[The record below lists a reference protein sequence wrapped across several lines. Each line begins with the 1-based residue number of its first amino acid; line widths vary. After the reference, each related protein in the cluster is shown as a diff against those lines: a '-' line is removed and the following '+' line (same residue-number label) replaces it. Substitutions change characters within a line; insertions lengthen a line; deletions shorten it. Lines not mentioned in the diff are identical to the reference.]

1 MNRLQRSTWF
11 LSLAL
16 VSLPGAAWAAPGDA
30 DDDTVADGVD
40 VFPCDGTRSSVSYFP
55 SSTGSALLS
64 YEDQWPSHTDLDF
77 NDVVVRAHYRMER
90 SVNGN
95 TVSLHASFDPVALGG
110 DLSNGL
116 GLVLPTLRTDVT
128 LARRR
133 INGGSWQNLTL
144 ESDGNATVVLSSN
157 LRELFASASGRINS
171 VPNQARQ
178 SGQRLELEVTFVS
191 GGASL
196 SVAAAP
202 FDVFIFRSGSSPRHE
217 IHFPQ
222 YVGTASINTTLF
234 NSEQDRSVL
243 GTRAFVHQ
251 SGVPAAL
258 NLLSSTRYPNEGV
271 RISDL
276 FPDIALFASSGGTQ
290 NQSFFNT
297 NIQAAQGHDVAAPS
311 VPTMATPSSA
321 CVVDTTPDA
330 FAVSFTGN
338 SYQGDLATSGAFR
351 VTGITQPVSAT
362 LGSVMY
368 GGPGCNDWVTAAS
381 GVSLERST
389 DSTNGTDGTWAALG
403 SSNVSNNDWLRVRVE
418 TLWNG
423 PSYCQTSYS
432 GTVTVGT
439 GTAQSWSRT
448 VLAPSTCGGV
458 ALSNTERRVYLRS
471 NGTNNTRCG
480 FSTPCDV
487 AGATAFSSQSNIA
500 FVLLDN
506 ISLAPA
512 QDGKLDLQSGVKF
525 CSENAEKNWYPNGL
539 VVRGPNVK
547 IAAVHVRSS
556 FLVTTGLVIPV
567 SGLNIPIQT
576 GVSHGASIDGLD
588 LDNVSIEAHSDR
600 GFGIGSSV
608 TGTVR
613 LNNVTMTRKPGSAIF
628 RTGVR
633 IDMQSCGATTA
644 NLTVNISNLTVSG
657 IGYTG
662 AGGAE
667 GPIVYA
673 WPYQCP
679 GTYRINLSGTNSLSG
694 QPGDAVNN
702 GLHFLASSPGVVIRA
717 DVSGSTSISGLRQAA
732 YVFASAGGEVY
743 ARFSGINATLD
754 NSGVAAAQGVSLT
767 TADAS
772 PASLTLLNSTF
783 NYAGTTSGARGVAA
797 STAGTSQLCLDIR
810 GNTMAM
816 PAGASSYGIAVSR
829 GATATAVIRQRDS
842 LATDNSV
849 SVSGGGGVTLFSGSP
864 TTQTVACTLP

>member
-1 MNRLQRSTWF
+1 MLRLRPRS
-11 LSLAL
+11 LLLAL
-16 VSLPGAAWAAPGDA
+16 ALASPSAAAFAAPGDA
-30 DDDTVADGVD
+30 DDDGVADGVD
-40 VFPCDGTRSSVSYFP
+40 VFPCDGTRASVTYFP
-55 SSTGSALLS
+55 DATGSALLS
-64 YEDQWPSHTDLDF
+64 FEDQWPSHTDLDF

-90 SVNGN
+90 GVNGN
-95 TVSLHASFDPVALGG
+95 TMSLHASFDPVALGG

-116 GLVLPTLRTDVT
+116 GLVLPTVRTGVT

-144 ESDGNATVVLSSN
+144 ESDGNATLVLSSN
-157 LRELFASASGRINS
+157 LRELFTNASGRINS
-171 VPNQARQ
+171 VPAQARQ
-178 SGQRLELEVTFVS
+178 SGQRLELEVTFAS

-222 YVGTASINTTLF
+222 YVGTSSMNTMLF

-276 FPDIALFASSGGTQ
+276 FPDIALFASSGGAQ
-290 NQSFFNT
+290 NQSFFST
-297 NIQAAQGHDVAAPS
+297 NVQAAQGHDVAALAA
-311 VPTMATPSSA
+311 PTMATPDGA
-321 CVVDTTPDA
+321 CVIDTTPDA

-338 SYQGDLATSGAFR
+338 SYQGDLATSSAFR

-368 GGPGCNDWVTAAS
+368 GGQGCNDWVTAAL
-381 GVSLERST
+381 GVILERSSN
-389 DSTNGTDGTWAALG
+389 STNGTDGTWAALG
-403 SSNVSNNDWLRVRVE
+403 SSTVSNNDWLRVRVE

-480 FSTPCDV
+480 FTTPCDV
-487 AGATAFSSQSNIA
+487 AGATAFASQSNIA

-506 ISLAPA
+506 ISTAPA

-525 CSENAEKNWYPNGL
+525 CSEDAEKNWYPNGL
-539 VVRGPNVK
+539 TIRGPNVK

-567 SGLNIPIQT
+567 SGLNVPIQT

-600 GFGIGSSV
+600 GFGIGSAV

-613 LNNVTMTRKPGSAIF
+613 LNNVTMARKPGSAIF
-628 RTGVR
+628 RTGLR
-633 IDMQSCGATTA
+633 FDMQSCGAATMD
-644 NLTVNISNLTVSG
+644 LTVNASNLTIGGV
-657 IGYTG
+657 GYTG
-662 AGGAE
+662 AGSAE
-667 GPIVYA
+667 GPYVQVT
-673 WPYQCP
+673 PSSCS
-679 GTYRINLSGTNSLSG
+679 GTIRFNLSGTNAFSAN
-694 QPGDAVNN
+694 PGDRI
-702 GLHFLASSPGVVIRA
+702 GVGILVQNSGSTVIRA
-717 DVSGSTSISGLRQAA
+717 NVSGSTTITGADIGVRL
-732 YVFASAGGEVY
+732 FAS
-743 ARFSGINATLD
+743 S
-754 NSGVAAAQGVSLT
+754 
-767 TADAS
+767 
-772 PASLTLLNSTF
+772 
-783 NYAGTTSGARGVAA
+783 
-797 STAGTSQLCLDIR
+797 TSQLYARLSGLNVTAVNNQTFGEGVRSSVQDSAVLGLTVLNSMLTAAGGTNAARGISSSHSGSSQACLDVV
-810 GNTMAM
+810 GNTIEM
-816 PAGASSYGIAVSR
+816 PSGANFGVQVARMDALNAVTVR
-829 GATATAVIRQRDS
+829 NRDS
-842 LATDNSV
+842 LV
-849 SVSGGGGVTLFSGSP
+849 SNNAITVSGGGTQFSWSNGTL
-864 TTQTVACTLP
+864 TQTDPCTLP